1 MARLVTRLELVRR
14 MPSRSKSQIYRDCE
28 KGGDLYPAL
37 MGAGGRNPQIDLD
50 HQAARIYCA
59 THAYEEPSTTGIRK
73 AAKAEAQKKVANY
86 SAPPPREEDFDL
98 EYDEIDAVSSTQI
111 MDMTLREITARYGR
125 NPQFKD
131 YVTAGKTLLAMRGME
146 EEQERKRGEYIHRA
160 HAEKIIAMIDTLHTA
175 LLTDVCTNAATSAMA
190 LVKAGESQRRVEEA
204 LRAVISRTLRQSKDQ
219 LTRSLRNV

>member
-1 MARLVTRLELVRR
+1 

-28 KGGDLYPAL
+28 SGGDLYPAL
-37 MGAGGRNPQIDLD
+37 MGAGGRNPQVDLD
-50 HQAARIYCA
+50 HKSARVYCA
-59 THAYEEPSTTGIRK
+59 AHGYEEPDTAGIRK
-73 AAKAEAQKKVANY
+73 EAKAAAKNKAPRH
-86 SAPPPREEDFDL
+86 SIPPPPREEDFEIED
-98 EYDEIDAVSSTQI
+98 DELDAEGPSEILQ
-111 MDMTLREITARYGR
+111 MTLYEIISRYGR

-131 YVTAGKTLLAMRGME
+131 YVSAGKTLLAMRGME

-160 HAEKIIAMIDTLHTA
+160 HAEKIIAMIDSLHTA

-204 LRAVISRTLRQSKDQ
+204 FRSVISRTLKQSKDQ